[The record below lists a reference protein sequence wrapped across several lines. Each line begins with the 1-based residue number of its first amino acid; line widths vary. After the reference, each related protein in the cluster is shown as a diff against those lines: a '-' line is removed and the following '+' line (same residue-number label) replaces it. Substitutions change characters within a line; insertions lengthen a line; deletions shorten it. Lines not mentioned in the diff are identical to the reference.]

1 MNQRTL
7 ILVPTYNECENVEI
21 IAGRIRTSIPE
32 AQLLFI
38 DDNSPDGTGAIL
50 DYLADQDQFITV
62 IHRQGKL
69 GVGSAHLEGISY
81 AYREE
86 IPVVV
91 TLDADLTHSP
101 ENIHEMINALTNAE
115 VATASRFHH
124 DGGLEDWSFT
134 RKAMTHL
141 GHLLTQVFL
150 GLPYDASSAFR
161 AYRLTSIPQ
170 GCFDLVRTSGYSFFY
185 ESLKILNMNGIV
197 IADVPIVLPARTY
210 GHSKMKPKDIRQSV
224 LFLLRLSLET
234 KFQKHRFILG
244 RK

>member
-1 MNQRTL
+1 MNQHTL
-7 ILVPTYNECENVEI
+7 ILVPTYNERENVENI
-21 IAGRIRTSIPE
+21 TRRIRATIPE

-38 DDNSPDGTGAIL
+38 DDNSPDGTGTIL
-50 DYLADQDQFITV
+50 DHLANQDENVTV
-62 IHRQGKL
+62 IHRQRKL
-69 GVGSAHLEGISY
+69 GVGSAHLDGLSY
-81 AYREE
+81 AYNQKVS
-86 IPVVV
+86 IVVS
-91 TLDADLTHSP
+91 LDSDLTHSP
-101 ENIHEMINALTNAE
+101 ENIHELIKALEHAD
-115 VATASRFHH
+115 VVTASRFHR

-134 RKAMTHL
+134 RKALTHF

-161 AYRLTSIPQ
+161 AYRLTSIPR

-185 ESLKILNMNGIV
+185 ESLKILSMNGIV

-210 GHSKMKPKDIRQSV
+210 GHSKMKPKDVRQSV

-234 KFQKHRFILG
+234 KFKKHRFILQ